1 MKSKPKSVRIAA
13 AAPEVIPL
21 PIRKLLVPDLQQL
34 AFDVYQ
40 TSHMYLA
47 CHVTSNDPDESR
59 HWPNSCL
66 EAGWEHY
73 YSDGCVESGWRSVAD
88 SPLVPLHQL
97 ALHPATCALHYG
109 TAAFEGTKAY
119 LSARGRV
126 VLFRVRDNAR
136 RLQKTASRVLLPKVP
151 VEMFAEAV
159 ASTVLANREVIPPYQ
174 PANWAWPTRNPL
186 CLYVRPLLIGYGPQL
201 GVRPAKDH
209 LFLVYCSPVRAYYP
223 VAGMNVLITR
233 HFHRAAPGGTGD
245 VKIAGNY
252 ASGLLPAQLARHGC
266 DWAGGRP
273 VKVSDQPFHDV
284 LYLDARHNQFVEE
297 FSGANLLAVTAGG
310 TLVSPQSDTILSG
323 ITRDSVLTLARD
335 LGIPVEHRP
344 LPVTEIM
351 DDKQIVEVF
360 CTGNAAVITPVAT
373 LHYQGRTRKLAP
385 DEYQITRRLWE
396 RLAEVQL
403 QTGADPHG
411 WVQEIG

>member
-1 MKSKPKSVRIAA
+1 MSTLKTLRGAGS
-13 AAPEVIPL
+13 APEAIPL
-21 PIRKLLVPDLQQL
+21 PIRKLLVPELERL

-40 TSHMYLA
+40 TSRMYLA
-47 CHVTSNDPDESR
+47 CHVSSNHPEESR

-66 EAGWEHY
+66 ETGWEHY
-73 YSDGCVESGWRSVAD
+73 YSDDYVESNWHSVAD
-88 SPLVPLHQL
+88 SPLVPLQHL
-97 ALHPATCALHYG
+97 SLHPATCALHYG

-126 VLFRVRDNAR
+126 VLFRIRDNAR

-159 ASTVLANREVIPPYQ
+159 ASTVLANREVIPPYR

-223 VAGMNVLITR
+223 VEGMNVLITQ

-252 ASGLLPAQLARHGC
+252 VSGLLPAQLARHGC
-266 DWAGGRP
+266 DWAGGKP

-284 LYLDARHNQFVEE
+284 LYLDAQHNQFVEE

-310 TLVSPQSDTILSG
+310 TLVSPQSETILSG

-335 LGIPVEHRP
+335 LGIPVERRP
-344 LPVTEIM
+344 LPVSEIM
-351 DDKQIVEVF
+351 HPKQIAEVF
-360 CTGNAAVITPVAT
+360 CTGNAAVITPIAA
-373 LHYQGRTRKLAP
+373 LHYQGNTRKLAIE
-385 DEYQITRRLWE
+385 EYKITRRLWE